1 MDKRFLHAFLSPPK
15 FVIGGIELDYFC
27 PRHFLTLQII
37 KSPFLDTKAK
47 GVTGKDIFIALRV
60 CSTKNWID
68 SLKTPTLLERWR
80 YLKIDSIQENK
91 ALALSEF
98 GRYLS
103 ESMSVP
109 KIWTKKNGESEKSKP
124 TNIPETL
131 SMAVLLMSKF
141 GFSEQD
147 AWNMPFSKAVWYTT
161 AYSAQEGAELSV
173 ITTEQEESESEDLS
187 NLEKYEKSMQAAV
200 DAVNRKNK
208 K

>member
-1 MDKRFLHAFLSPPK
+1 MDP
-15 FVIGGIELDYFC
+15 
-27 PRHFLTLQII
+27 
-37 KSPFLDTKAK
+37 KAK
-47 GVTGKDIFIALRV
+47 GVSGKDIFIALRV
-60 CSTKNWID
+60 CSTKDWIA
-68 SLKTPTLLERWR
+68 SLETPTLIERWK
-80 YLKIDSIQENK
+80 YLRIDSIQKNK
-91 ALALSEF
+91 AIALTEF

-103 ESMSVP
+103 ESMSIP
-109 KIWTKKNGESEKSKP
+109 KIWTKKNGESEKAKP

-131 SMAVLLMSKF
+131 SMAVILMSKF

-187 NLEKYEKSMQAAV
+187 GLDKFEKSMQAAV
-200 DAVNRKNK
+200 DSVNRKSK